1 MKPANITAFMALVA
15 CAILAALLMRAR
27 QQIDIDRAQIA
38 ALQNA
43 NRDLTAHVGDLEQ
56 SHIDD
61 AILKR
66 LQADQRE
73 AIKLRGEVTKL
84 KKSLVS
90 AESAA
95 AAAAQ
100 ARKTG
105 NATKDTAG
113 ITAEPAENPFVRV
126 LGRKLKAN
134 VPLGHAVVFGGWQSA
149 PGKQS
154 FAIAIPTL
162 VAGATDEIAVQ
173 TKWIEVADEAL
184 SKFDPAVLL
193 RAVSQQ
199 VTLPPDQLEAFI
211 KSGQQTTGVD
221 VLSSPGVS
229 VPSGHPARV
238 SVTETRTTPNGPVEF
253 GPVMDVTPTLSADGT
268 TVDLALD
275 AKLTVPAGEAT
286 ASK

>member
-1 MKPANITAFMALVA
+1 MKPANITALMALVA
-15 CAILAALLMRAR
+15 CAVLAALLMRAR
-27 QQIDIDRAQIA
+27 QQIDIDQAQIA
-38 ALQNA
+38 SLQNA

-56 SHIDD
+56 SHIDE

-73 AIKLRGEVTKL
+73 AIKLRGEVAKL
-84 KKSLVS
+84 KKSLAS

-100 ARKTG
+100 AAQKSAST
-105 NATKDTAG
+105 TKDSAG
-113 ITAEPAENPFVRV
+113 TPTDPGENPFVRV

-154 FAIAIPTL
+154 FAITIPTL
-162 VAGATDEIAVQ
+162 VAGTTDEIAVQ

-184 SKFDPAVLL
+184 SKFDPALLL
-193 RAVSQQ
+193 RAANQQ
-199 VTLPPDQLEAFI
+199 VTLSPDQIEAFV
-211 KSGQQTTGVD
+211 KADRGVD
-221 VLSSPGVS
+221 ILSSPTMTIS
-229 VPSGHPARV
+229 SGRAGQIA
-238 SVTETRTTPNGPVEF
+238 STETRTTPNGPVEF
-253 GPVMDVTPTLSADGT
+253 GPVMNFTPTLAADGA
-268 TVDLALD
+268 TVDLALE
-275 AKLTVPAGEAT
+275 AKLTVPAAEST